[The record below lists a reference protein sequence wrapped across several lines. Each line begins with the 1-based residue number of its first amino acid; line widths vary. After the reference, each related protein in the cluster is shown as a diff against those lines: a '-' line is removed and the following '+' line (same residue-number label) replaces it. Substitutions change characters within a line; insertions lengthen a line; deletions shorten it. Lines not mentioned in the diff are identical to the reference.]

1 MASIQAAM
9 ARLAGIKK
17 ALDQTPAK
25 GEPGRRPIG
34 NFAPEDVEA
43 YFVGTAR
50 ALEVLRAELPE
61 LYGDFPAVEEKASC
75 SMSNASDGSAVPN
88 SYWRAQVE
96 RLARNVEQMIEIRA
110 HSELAAPAAAAPKRV
125 FISHGRA
132 KDWLSVQAF
141 IERDL
146 DVRTLELAQEPN
158 KGLTVLAKLSD
169 AADQCDSA
177 VIVMTGDDRL
187 EGGEVRAR
195 ENVLH
200 EIGYFQG
207 KYGLARVVLLH
218 EEGVNI
224 PSNIQGLVYIPFPKG
239 YIDGVQGA
247 LMREL
252 RVLYG
257 QP

>member
-1 MASIQAAM
+1 MAK
-9 ARLAGIKK
+9 LAGIKK
-17 ALDQTPAK
+17 AIDQILAK
-25 GEPGRRPIG
+25 GEQGHRPIG

-43 YFVGTAR
+43 YFVGTAK
-50 ALEVLRAELPE
+50 ALEVLRAELPD
-61 LYGDFPAVEEKASC
+61 LYGDFPPVEEKANC
-75 SMSNASDGSAVPN
+75 SMSNASDGTPVPN
-88 SYWRAQVE
+88 NYWRNQVE
-96 RLARNVEQMIEIRA
+96 RLARYVEQLIEIRA
-110 HSELAAPAAAAPKRV
+110 HSELAPPAAAAAQKV

-146 DVRTLELAQEPN
+146 NIRTLELAQEPN
-158 KGLTVLAKLSD
+158 KGLTVLGKLAE
-169 AADQCDSA
+169 AAEQCDSA
-177 VIVMTGDDRL
+177 VIVMTGDDKI
-187 EGGEVRAR
+187 ESGEVRAR

-207 KYGLARVVLLH
+207 KYGLSRVVLLH

-239 YIDGVQGA
+239 YVDGVQGA